1 MARLGIGKGRPGAAT
16 ALVPTGAEQA
26 PRVMPTPTDYP
37 GLAELLN
44 GPDGPRL
51 GDEVARLL
59 SGTRTR
65 AHRRSIKRMARLR
78 CGDYNEVVLLKDLSA
93 TGVRLLIRGDQ
104 ALDIRNMLEMRLT
117 VQLAKERCTIPLSL
131 VRLCGMDGGQ
141 IDLAC
146 RFLTTGAERDDL
158 VNEIRSHIFDE

>member
-1 MARLGIGKGRPGAAT
+1 MEKGRKGAPAARPPART
-16 ALVPTGAEQA
+16 EDLGLRTMV
-26 PRVMPTPTDYP
+26 TPIDYP
-37 GLAELLN
+37 GLAALLD

-51 GDEVARLL
+51 VDEIARLL
-59 SGTRTR
+59 SGTKAR

-104 ALDIRNMLEMRLT
+104 ALDIRTMLDMRLT

-146 RFLTTGAERDDL
+146 RFLTTGAERDEL
-158 VNEIRSHIFDE
+158 VSEIRSHIFDV